1 MQRPV
6 LLTIRLRLTLW
17 YLAALGFILLLF
29 AGFLYFQLQRNL
41 FNQIDTALE
50 LAATQA
56 QVMVV
61 TQDGRL
67 AFQNTPNSET
77 LSRRL
82 NDDFAISLL
91 SKSGELRINSPA
103 KTRFHSCRQHRLV
116 LLPSLMGPICGEVTT
131 WLSACRAAQK
141 VAGCKCRRNWSLFWL
156 R

>member
-1 MQRPV
+1 M
-6 LLTIRLRLTLW
+6 
-17 YLAALGFILLLF
+17 LLLF

-61 TQDGRL
+61 AQDGRL
-67 AFQNTPNSET
+67 AFQATPNSEI

-91 SKSGELRINSPA
+91 SESGELLDQLASEGQIPLVTPTEAGPFTFIDETDLWRGYNLA
-103 KTRFHSCRQHRLV
+103 VRLPGSQEIGWLQV
-116 LLPSLMGPICGEVTT
+116 SQELEPVSAWLLFGWQI
-131 WLSACRAAQK
+131 
-141 VAGCKCRRNWSLFWL
+141 
-156 R
+156 